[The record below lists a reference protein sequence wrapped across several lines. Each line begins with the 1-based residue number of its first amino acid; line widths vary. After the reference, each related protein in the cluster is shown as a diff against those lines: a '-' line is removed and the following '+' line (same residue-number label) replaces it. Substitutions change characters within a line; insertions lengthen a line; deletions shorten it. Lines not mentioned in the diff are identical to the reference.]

1 MSYIWHICIYST
13 QLWQISSFDELLKSW
28 ELQHCILLQ
37 QYDRGLVQLNAKI
50 YTFLHWRVLHKIQ
63 QSVERLVGKLASKW
77 RKQLG
82 STEACQIFQQ
92 SFSENTETIFF
103 CAVCY
108 SSVHSNIERNK
119 AKSTLTPKFLL
130 LTWNYWPTSGSEL
143 EINNEDK
150 TKFPWLQQH
159 HKTPDFWL
167 KHRWLHHMKRIFVF
181 YLLRKKKPLFSQTE
195 RNFLWSYHS
204 L

>member
-28 ELQHCILLQ
+28 ELQHCVLLQ
-37 QYDRGLVQLNAKI
+37 QYNRGLVQLNAKL

-82 STEACQIFQQ
+82 SIEACQMFQQ
-92 SFSENTETIFF
+92 SFSENTETNFF
-103 CAVCY
+103 CAVCC

-130 LTWNYWPTSGSEL
+130 LTWNYWPTFGSEL
-143 EINNEDK
+143 EISNEDK
-150 TKFPWLQQH
+150 TKFL
-159 HKTPDFWL
+159 
-167 KHRWLHHMKRIFVF
+167 
-181 YLLRKKKPLFSQTE
+181 
-195 RNFLWSYHS
+195 
-204 L
+204 